1 MLPKK
6 RKFDL
11 SKFELERGDGSSGTG
26 GAEPSSDH
34 SGVTVTVTSTNT
46 ARQPQPPS
54 ADLHTL
60 PVGLGPPI
68 LPISPAK
75 GVPAS
80 GFLTPE
86 TVHEAFAG
94 NSFLKS
100 VSRDHGRL
108 LVPSTRSGYR
118 PSPSPLTN
126 NIVDLSVSQKP
137 DKSPHSVSVSFTTS
151 DSQYSAFSR
160 PSSRPGHS
168 PHAPAPSPS
177 RLKPHNYDATQS
189 FKRVRQPSDSG
200 VSVVLEPSSSLLSSS
215 SSSHSSTKHSSSGH
229 SIQMSNQRSKSAT
242 SAHLPR

>member
-11 SKFELERGDGSSGTG
+11 SKFELDRGDGNSGTG
-26 GAEPSSDH
+26 GAGPSSDR
-34 SGVTVTVTSTNT
+34 SGVTVTVTSTNN
-46 ARQPQPPS
+46 ARQPQPPT

-100 VSRDHGRL
+100 VSARDHGRL

-160 PSSRPGHS
+160 PSSRPAHS
-168 PHAPAPSPS
+168 PHGPAPSPS
-177 RLKPHNYDATQS
+177 RLKPQHYDATQS

-200 VSVVLEPSSSLLSSS
+200 VSVVLEPSSSLSSSS
-215 SSSHSSTKHSSSGH
+215 SSSHNKHSSPGH
-229 SIQMSNQRSKSAT
+229 SIHMSNQRSKSAT

>member
-11 SKFELERGDGSSGTG
+11 SKFELERGDGGG
-26 GAEPSSDH
+26 GAGPSSEHGHGSGHVAGDR
-34 SGVTVTVTSTNT
+34 GVTVTVTSTNNV
-46 ARQPQPPS
+46 RQPPPA

-68 LPISPAK
+68 LPIPAAK

-108 LVPSTRSGYR
+108 LVPTSTRSGYR

-137 DKSPHSVSVSFTTS
+137 DKPPHSVSVNFT
-151 DSQYSAFSR
+151 
-160 PSSRPGHS
+160 SSIFIHGC
-168 PHAPAPSPS
+168 A
-177 RLKPHNYDATQS
+177 D
-189 FKRVRQPSDSG
+189 
-200 VSVVLEPSSSLLSSS
+200 
-215 SSSHSSTKHSSSGH
+215 
-229 SIQMSNQRSKSAT
+229 
-242 SAHLPR
+242 